1 MLRDIS
7 YSTLNSTIYSIKR
20 MPYLCGLDDPTDNS
34 VVKSLQDSA
43 KGLSA
48 KPVRRRDPVD
58 NEILQNLYSLL
69 KIQMMF

>member
-1 MLRDIS
+1 
-7 YSTLNSTIYSIKR
+7 